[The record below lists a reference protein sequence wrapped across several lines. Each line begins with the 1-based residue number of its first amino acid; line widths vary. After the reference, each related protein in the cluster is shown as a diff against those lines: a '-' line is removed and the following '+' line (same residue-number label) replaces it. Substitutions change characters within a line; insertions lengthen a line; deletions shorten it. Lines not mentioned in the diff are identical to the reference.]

1 MTPYK
6 QMLIMTCCN
15 NNKCILLTKLT
26 TSLAAMAMISAQE
39 TLFLQRGT
47 LSTAS
52 FAFITVSNPSPAR
65 DRLSELSFSDV
76 KFLENSMTEASHPC
90 PSKKKKKNRLSYLLK
105 KMWHIWMLINLFIWW
120 KTWTKQS
127 WKKSL
132 RVAGAVAMVCWCF
145 FSTADLTIASTFG
158 HESL

>member
-1 MTPYK
+1 MTIQAYQQRTFFSLYHHTKRTLWKKEDDPREERKNNNDHMTPYK

-90 PSKKKKKNRLSYLLK
+90 PSEEKKNQALLFSKKKCD
-105 KMWHIWMLINLFIWW
+105 IFE
-120 KTWTKQS
+120 
-127 WKKSL
+127 
-132 RVAGAVAMVCWCF
+132 C
-145 FSTADLTIASTFG
+145 
-158 HESL
+158 